1 MTDAIPNPW
10 GDTAFEQAVRDTA
23 YFLWEHD
30 GRPEGREQDYWYAAL
45 EKCLL
50 QRESDKSLKQSLEPN
65 DVQRF
70 GDQGKTGER
79 RFTPANGKSSDAPR

>member
-1 MTDAIPNPW
+1 MTDAIPDPW
-10 GDTAFEQAVRDTA
+10 GDPAFEQAVRDTA

-70 GDQGKTGER
+70 GDQDKAGER
-79 RFTPANGKSSDAPR
+79 RFNLVNGKGSDAPR